1 MPFAKLPMP
10 ARRFL
15 LLLLPCAALS
25 ACSTPIALTQAALPC
40 PELVRASGLLTRTPG
55 APLPADDNAGTLAM
69 FGIQQTGQLERA
81 NADKSSAAAILDTC
95 EAWQAKAAAA
105 AKPRRWWQGAGR

>member
-1 MPFAKLPMP
+1 
-10 ARRFL
+10 
-15 LLLLPCAALS
+15 
-25 ACSTPIALTQAALPC
+25 
-40 PELVRASGLLTRTPG
+40 
-55 APLPADDNAGTLAM
+55 M

-105 AKPRRWWQGAGR
+105 ARPRRWWQGASR